1 MIMDIKD
8 WLNILN
14 ETLAGPLGCE
24 VISLQQVD
32 SLVVFEL
39 NGELKRFLRI
49 GPEGFERKTFKK
61 WT

>member
-1 MIMDIKD
+1 MDIKD

-14 ETLAGPLGCE
+14 EILAGPLGCE

-39 NGELKRFLRI
+39 NEELKRFLRI
-49 GPEGFERKTFKK
+49 GPDGF
-61 WT
+61 